1 MSSMAKVFVVVNL
14 VLGVAAFGSA
24 ATLLGAKED
33 YKSANRKLTQNYDFF
48 KSKKSRE
55 IEGLNKKLGDA
66 QTEASQAKAAQDL
79 AISKLS
85 GLRATSAEANKR
97 NTELVTAMAKMNT
110 INENLTEANKNFD
123 SWLKKYAAESGKATK
138 EMVNAKNALQKEI
151 DNRVRLEGEVA
162 KTVEEREAL
171 AARAG
176 QLDKDL
182 RNAKFWLDKYRE
194 RFGDITGKPQGSS
207 GVVKRVRGG
216 LVSISVGTN
225 DGVRVGDIYQIRRG
239 SSYVGQVKITNVYK
253 DQAVGEFD
261 NEFKGPGAP
270 PQAGDVAEP
279 RRW

>member
-33 YKSANRKLTQNYDFF
+33 YKAQNTKLTQNYDVF
-48 KSKKSRE
+48 KSKKSKE

-66 QTEASQAKAAQDL
+66 QTAESQALAARDL
-79 AISKLS
+79 ANNKVSSLS
-85 GLRATSAEANKR
+85 TNLAEAHKR
-97 NTELVTAMAKMNT
+97 NNLAVTEMAKTNS
-110 INENLTEANKNFD
+110 INESLTVANKAFD
-123 SWLKKYAAESGKATK
+123 GWLKKFAAESAKATK
-138 EMVNAKNALQKEI
+138 DMVNAKDALQKEI

-162 KTVEEREAL
+162 KTVEERDSL

-182 RNAKFWLDKYRE
+182 RNARFWLDKYRK
-194 RFGDITGKPQGSS
+194 RFGDITGPPKGSA
-207 GVVKRVRGG
+207 GVVKKVRGG

-225 DGVRVGDIYQIRRG
+225 DGVRVGDTYQIRRG
-239 SSYVGQVKITNVYK
+239 ATYVGQITITNVYK

-261 NEFKGPGAP
+261 NKFKGPGAP
-270 PQAGDVAEP
+270 PQSGDVAEA
-279 RRW
+279 RTW